1 MNRVKTHGLTVLVLM
16 APWGPLVAHHGTAG
30 SYDDSKVV
38 TIQGTVKEFRWRNPH
53 SALFL
58 VGKDESGK
66 QVTYALEMG
75 SPVTLVRLGYSRDTF
90 KVGDQA
96 VMDMHPSFTNPVN
109 GYAPTSLRAE
119 VNGKVLR
126 SGKSE

>member
-1 MNRVKTHGLTVLVLM
+1 LTALVLM

-30 SYDDSKVV
+30 SYDDSKVL
-38 TIQGTVKEFRWRNPH
+38 TIKGTVKEFRWRNPH

-58 VGKDESGK
+58 VGKDESGR